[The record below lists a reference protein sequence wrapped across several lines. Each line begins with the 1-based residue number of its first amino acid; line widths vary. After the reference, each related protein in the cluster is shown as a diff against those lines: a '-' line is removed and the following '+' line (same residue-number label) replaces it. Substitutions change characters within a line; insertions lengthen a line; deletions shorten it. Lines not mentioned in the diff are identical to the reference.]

1 MSDDAR
7 GKRTFFEQFVPVAAG
22 VFKNLEPT
30 RLARRHQ
37 LADDRSYG
45 HWCKRCE
52 GIWFGHALEAEC
64 PVCGNR
70 QG

>member
-1 MSDDAR
+1 MSDNVRA
-7 GKRTFFEQFVPVAAG
+7 KPTFFAHLVSAPTATFRDLG
-22 VFKNLEPT
+22 PT

-37 LADDRSYG
+37 LAGDQSYG
-45 HWCKRCE
+45 HWCSRCQ
-52 GIWFGHALEAEC
+52 GMWFGHALEAEC